1 MQEQT
6 LDYIVGADCVIGF
19 DLKSDQK
26 AFNFLHSELNLIE
39 NKLINLTEYLNLRK
53 KTIFG
58 SSIHCLFVFSH
69 HWFSREVHFLKVDAR
84 IKMLLFCQYFE
95 IIRKKRNGQEIIKK
109 YKECIMCNK
118 KKEITI
124 R

>member
-19 DLKSDQK
+19 DLKSDLK

-53 KTIFG
+53 KNYFWIFN
-58 SSIHCLFVFSH
+58 S
-69 HWFSREVHFLKVDAR
+69 
-84 IKMLLFCQYFE
+84 LLICF
-95 IIRKKRNGQEIIKK
+95 
-109 YKECIMCNK
+109 
-118 KKEITI
+118 
-124 R
+124 